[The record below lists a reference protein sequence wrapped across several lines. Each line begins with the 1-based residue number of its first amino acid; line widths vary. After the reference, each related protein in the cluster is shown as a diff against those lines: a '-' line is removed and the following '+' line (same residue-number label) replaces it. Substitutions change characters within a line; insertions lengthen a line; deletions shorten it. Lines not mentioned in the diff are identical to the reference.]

1 MSCQTVL
8 TKLMECQIWHQPD
21 DSVGGVFRKG
31 AMASA
36 RLDARHFSFSLYAT
50 GAFPEAVTLML
61 ELKGSE
67 SE

>member
-1 MSCQTVL
+1 ML
-8 TKLMECQIWHQPD
+8 ARLMESQIWYQLAS
-21 DSVGGVFRKG
+21 SVGGGFRKG